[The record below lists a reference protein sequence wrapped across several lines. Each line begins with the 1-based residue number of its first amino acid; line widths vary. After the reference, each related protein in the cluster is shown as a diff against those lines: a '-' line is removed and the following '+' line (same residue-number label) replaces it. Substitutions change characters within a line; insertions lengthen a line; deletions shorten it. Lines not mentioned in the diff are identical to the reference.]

1 MEINLKDLDPKQIY
15 KLMISAIV
23 PRPIA
28 WVSTVSKDGILNAAP
43 FSYYAGVSSSPP
55 VVMISIGK
63 KDTQEK
69 KDTWKN
75 IEETGEFVINLVT
88 KDLVDKMNITSI
100 SFESNVNEFEKA
112 KITPKKATIVNA
124 PLIEE
129 SPVNLEC
136 KTYEIVNI
144 GKMGIIFGEILNIHV
159 EDTILNEK
167 GYIDTTKLEIIGRLG
182 GANYCLITKENTFQL
197 KKPDIE

>member
-1 MEINLKDLDPKQIY
+1 MEMNLKDLDPKQIY

-28 WVSTVSKDGILNAAP
+28 WVSTISKEGILNAAP

-63 KDTQEK
+63 KDTKEK

-75 IEETGEFVINLVT
+75 IEEIGEFVINLVT
-88 KDLVDKMNITSI
+88 YELVDQMNITSI
-100 SFESNVNEFEKA
+100 SFESEIDEFEKA
-112 KITPKKATIVNA
+112 KITPKPATMVNA
-124 PLIEE
+124 PLIAE
-129 SPVNLEC
+129 SPVNMEC

-144 GKMGIIFGEILNIHV
+144 GKMGVIFGEVLNIHV
-159 EDTILNEK
+159 KDDILNNK
-167 GYIDTTKLEIIGRLG
+167 GYIDTTKLEIVGRLG

>member
-28 WVSTVSKDGILNAAP
+28 WVSTISKEGILNAAP

-63 KDTQEK
+63 KDTKEK

-75 IEETGEFVINLVT
+75 IEEIGEFVINLVT
-88 KDLVDKMNITSI
+88 YELVDQMNITSI
-100 SFESNVNEFEKA
+100 SFESEIDEFEKA
-112 KITPKKATIVNA
+112 KITPKPATMVNA
-124 PLIEE
+124 PLIAE
-129 SPVNLEC
+129 SPVNMEC

-144 GKMGIIFGEILNIHV
+144 GKMGVIFGEVLNIHV
-159 EDTILNEK
+159 KDDILNNK
-167 GYIDTTKLEIIGRLG
+167 GYIDTTKLEIVGRLG